1 MTRATWEE
9 TVYLSC
15 ASISLKE
22 AKAKTQDRDLE
33 AGAEAENGEC
43 CLLVCSSRFVQLS
56 STMQADLSRGSMIL
70 DRESIT

>member
-1 MTRATWEE
+1 LRKEE
-9 TVYLSC
+9 ISFILQLTV
-15 ASISLKE
+15 SLKE